1 MDLMRR
7 VGLAVVALVLAA
19 CTGPLDRQD
28 HAEPGPGAGLSAD
41 EAITEVLDGLGT
53 EAVVTIEPDA
63 TPAPGNV
70 NLPGLEVHVTGD
82 PDDPAMRVRVSWLSS
97 LCAGAVS
104 ALMQTDEGVMSEVV
118 DQVREYVDL
127 PRGRSRFLGGGTG
140 TGTWMGDFP
149 DRDAASVGA
158 QVRTAAGRFG
168 LEVTEVEV
176 LHPIGAAVMVTVRVP
191 DPAAVDWTIDE
202 LRAAIEGTPR
212 AYEGTLIEI
221 DSAAGVP
228 LLVSGAA
235 WRVGAG
241 SLWFAEGQDEVFG
254 ATHGYLAVPN

>member
-7 VGLAVVALVLAA
+7 VGLAVVALLLAA
-19 CTGPLDRQD
+19 CTGPVDRRVPT
-28 HAEPGPGAGLSAD
+28 EPGPGAGLSAD

-70 NLPGLEVHVTGD
+70 NLPGLEVHVAGD
-82 PDDPAMRVRVSWLSS
+82 PDDPAMKVRVSWLTS

-104 ALMQTDEGVMSEVV
+104 ALMRTDEDVMSEVV
-118 DQVREYVDL
+118 DRVREYVEL
-127 PRGRSRFLGGGTG
+127 PGGRSRFLGGGTG
-140 TGTWMGDFP
+140 TGDWLGDFA
-149 DRDAASVGA
+149 DRDAATVGA
-158 QVRTAAGRFG
+158 EVRKAAGRFG

-176 LHPIGAAVMVTVRVP
+176 LHPIGAAVVVTVRVP
-191 DPAAVDWTIDE
+191 DAAAVDWTIDE

-228 LLVSGAA
+228 LLVSGVA

-254 ATHGYLAVPN
+254 ATHG